1 MSGKVAPRILVAP
14 LNWGMGHTTRCIPI
28 IRELEKQGAEVLLMG
43 TEQQLTFL
51 QKYFPNAEY
60 ILSES
65 LTVRYSKWL
74 PAWLKIILQAPDIK
88 RNIHEEYTSLQSLVK
103 TRQIDAVISD
113 NRYGLHSNDCIS
125 ILITHQL
132 ELPLPLV
139 LSPFRWISR
148 RNLSKLLRPFN
159 HIWLPDFPNHAL
171 SGALSKASFEVEALG
186 CLSRFESSISI
197 QTSSRNVLAIL
208 SGPEPQRS
216 IFFLELLRIST
227 SNPTEI
233 TFVIDEI
240 PDMVSSEMLQNCWVF
255 IRPSDD
261 EFQQLIQSHEAII
274 CRSGYS
280 SLMDLYRLGKKSLL
294 VPTPGQ
300 TEQEYLAN
308 YWEEKGFVQL
318 PQAELKQLRSFQELL
333 QMCPTSHVVTSTEK
347 EESAALLQQAIAQ
360 LMQRISIKTNHSR
373 RTYMGNQ

>member
-28 IRELEKQGAEVLLMG
+28 IRALEKQGAEVLLMG
-43 TEQQLTFL
+43 TKQQLTFL
-51 QKYFPNAEY
+51 EKYFPKAEQ

-65 LTVRYSKWL
+65 LPIQYSTWL

-88 RNIHEEYTSLQSLVK
+88 RNIHKEYTSLQSLVK

-132 ELPLPLV
+132 ELPLPTV
-139 LSPFRWISR
+139 LRPFRWISR
-148 RNLSKLLRPFN
+148 RNLSHLLRPFH

-171 SGALSKASFEVEALG
+171 SGNLSKATFEVEALG
-186 CLSRFESSISI
+186 CLSRFESSLSI
-197 QTSSRNVLAIL
+197 KTPSGKLLALL

-227 SNPTEI
+227 SKPSEI
-233 TFVIDEI
+233 TFVIDEH
-240 PDMVSSEMLQNCWVF
+240 PNMVSSEILQNHRVF
-255 IRPSDD
+255 IRPSD
-261 EFQQLIQSHEAII
+261 EELQALIQTHEAII

-280 SLMDLYRLGKKSLL
+280 SLMDVYRLGRKALL

-300 TEQEYLAN
+300 TEQEYLAQ

-318 PQAELKQLRSFQELL
+318 QQAELKQLKSFQDLL
-333 QMCPTSHVVTSTEK
+333 QKCPVEALINSSEK
-347 EESAALLQQAIAQ
+347 EESAALLQQAITQ
-360 LMQRISIKTNHSR
+360 LMQRISIKTNYSR
-373 RTYMGNQ
+373 RTNSGNQ